1 VVEFSI
7 PLVAGTL
14 IRREKRFLAYVLL
27 DDGREVV
34 AHTNN
39 SGSMKGCQDPGSRV
53 WLSPA
58 DKPGRKLKW
67 TWEIVHAGPQAVA
80 VGVNTLMPNRLVE
93 EGVTSGVVAELQGYS
108 TIRREVRYGS
118 ERSRIDLLL
127 SDGEELADAWVEVKN
142 VTLVRGERALFPD
155 AVTTRGRKHLRELS
169 AQVELG
175 ARGVLVFVVQRSDAV
190 EVAPADDIDPEYG
203 VELRRSMAAGVEVL
217 AYQADVG
224 PERIQLARSLPVV
237 LPPRE

>member
-1 VVEFSI
+1 VVEFSS

-39 SGSMKGCQDPGSRV
+39 SGRMTGCQDPGSRV

-67 TWEIVHAGPQAVA
+67 TWEIVHAGPQGVA
-80 VGVNTLMPNRLVE
+80 VGINTLMPNHLVE
-93 EGVTSGVVAELQGYS
+93 EGVLAGVVAELQGYS
-108 TIRREVRYGS
+108 MIRREVRYGS

-127 SDGEELADAWVEVKN
+127 TDGEGLADAWVEVKN
-142 VTLVRGERALFPD
+142 VTLVRGVRALFPD
-155 AVTTRGRKHLRELS
+155 AVTTRGRKHLRELA
-169 AQVELG
+169 AQVGLG
-175 ARGVLVFVVQRSDAV
+175 ERGVLVFVVQRSDAV
-190 EVAPADDIDPEYG
+190 EVAPADDIDREYG
-203 VELRRSMAAGVEVL
+203 LELRRAMAAGVEVL
-217 AYQADVG
+217 AYQAEVS
-224 PERIQLARSLPVV
+224 PERIQLVRSIPVV
-237 LPPRE
+237 LPPAA

>member
-1 VVEFSI
+1 MNFSD

-14 IRREKRFLAYVLL
+14 LRREKRFIAYVRL

-39 SGSMKGCQDPGSRV
+39 SGRMTGCQDPGSRV

-67 TWEIVHAGPQAVA
+67 TWEIVYTGPDEVA
-80 VGVNTLMPNRLVE
+80 VGINTLLPNALVE
-93 EGVTSGVVAELQGYS
+93 EAIVAGTISELQGYS
-108 TIRREVRYGS
+108 SVRREVRYGS

-127 SDGEELADAWVEVKN
+127 SDSAALADAWVEVKN

-155 AVTTRGRKHLRELS
+155 AVTIRGRKHLRELS
-169 AQVELG
+169 VQVAHG
-175 ARGVLVFVVQRSDAV
+175 DRGVLVFVVQRSDAI

-203 VELRRSMAAGVEVL
+203 AELRRAIDRGVEVF
-217 AYQADVG
+217 AYQAEVS
-224 PERIQLARSLPVV
+224 PTRIELVRSLPVV
-237 LPPRE
+237 LPRLE

>member
-1 VVEFSI
+1 MEFSD
-7 PLVAGTL
+7 PLVGGTL
-14 IRREKRFLAYVLL
+14 IRREKRFIAYVLL

-67 TWEIVHAGPQAVA
+67 TWEIVHAGADGVA

-93 EGVTSGVVAELQGYS
+93 EGVLAGVMSELQGYS
-108 TIRREVRYGS
+108 KLRREVRYGT

-127 SDGEELADAWVEVKN
+127 SGGEGLADAWIEVKN
-142 VTLVRGERALFPD
+142 VTLVRGQRALFPD
-155 AVTTRGRKHLRELS
+155 AVTSRGRKHLRELA
-169 AQVELG
+169 AQVALG
-175 ARGVLVFVVQRSDAV
+175 DRGVLVFVLQRSDAI
-190 EVAPADDIDPEYG
+190 EVAPADDIDPAYG
-203 VELRRSMAAGVEVL
+203 QELRKAMDFGGEVL
-217 AYQADVG
+217 AYQAEVS
-224 PERIQLARSLPVV
+224 PQRIELVRSVPVV
-237 LPPRE
+237 LPPTG

>member
-1 VVEFSI
+1 
-7 PLVAGTL
+7 L

-67 TWEIVHAGPQAVA
+67 TLEIVHAGPRAVP
-80 VGVNTLMPNRLVE
+80 VGVNTMMPNHLVE
-93 EGVTSGVVAELQGYS
+93 EGVRAGVVAELQGYS

-127 SDGEELADAWVEVKN
+127 TDGEGLTDAWVEVKN
-142 VTLVRGERALFPD
+142 VTLVRGDRALFPD
-155 AVTTRGRKHLRELS
+155 AVTIRGRKHLREL
-169 AQVELG
+169 AGQVALG
-175 ARGVLVFVVQRSDAV
+175 ERGVLVFVVQRSDAL
-190 EVAPADDIDPEYG
+190 EVAPADDIDREYG
-203 VELRRSMAAGVEVL
+203 LELRRAIAAGVEVL
-217 AYQADVG
+217 AYQAEVS
-224 PERIQLARSLPVV
+224 PERIELVRSISVV
-237 LPPRE
+237 LPSL

>member
-1 VVEFSI
+1 M
-7 PLVAGTL
+7 

-27 DDGREVV
+27 DDGGEVV

-39 SGSMKGCQDPGSRV
+39 SGRMTGCQDPGSRV

-67 TWEIVHAGPQAVA
+67 TWEIVHAGPLAVA
-80 VGVNTLMPNRLVE
+80 VGVNTLMPNHLVE
-93 EGVTSGVVAELQGYS
+93 EGVLTGVVAELQGYS

-127 SDGEELADAWVEVKN
+127 TDGEGLANAWVEVKN

-155 AVTTRGRKHLRELS
+155 AVTTRGRKHLRELA
-169 AQVELG
+169 AQVASG

-190 EVAPADDIDPEYG
+190 EVAPADDIDREYG
-203 VELRRSMAAGVEVL
+203 LELRRAMAAGVEVL
-217 AYQADVG
+217 AYQAEVS
-224 PERIQLARSLPVV
+224 PERIQLVRSIPVV
-237 LPPRE
+237 LPPAA